1 MSFKFKVGD
10 KVRVLGVYRYSP
22 RLKGM
27 VGTITR
33 LGGIAT
39 PNKGAVV
46 HNEKLLTGAKEYGEH
61 CYWFPDEE
69 LELVV
74 EE

>member
-46 HNEKLLTGAKEYGEH
+46 HNEKLLTGAKEY
-61 CYWFPDEE
+61 
-69 LELVV
+69 
-74 EE
+74 